1 MQVGVSTKETIFIV
15 QPGRYL
21 VRIVLCR
28 AHIIV
33 AIYCLRLWPTIRKK
47 IPSFEMVPNFA
58 MVSNF
63 GIVPRFEMVSNLSEW
78 FRNWFKIITK
88 PVRNYYEAG
97 SASVEMVPKKVVA
110 TTNLETGNKIS

>member
-1 MQVGVSTKETIFIV
+1 
-15 QPGRYL
+15 
-21 VRIVLCR
+21 
-28 AHIIV
+28 
-33 AIYCLRLWPTIRKK
+33 
-47 IPSFEMVPNFA
+47 MVPNFA

-63 GIVPRFEMVSNLSEW
+63 GMVPKISEW

-97 SASVEMVPKKVVA
+97 SASVEMVPKKGVA